1 MVVTGNLTR
10 KVEAATS
17 GGLNDIS
24 KEGVEITW
32 CEMGEG
38 THGVRV
44 RIPVECMVVQRLI
57 PKRFLGHPMQ
67 RGKVSIDLI
76 KKDLLRRWSFAVRVK
91 LFGPVRIL
99 DEGTITGSVLVPV

>member
-1 MVVTGNLTR
+1 
-10 KVEAATS
+10 
-17 GGLNDIS
+17 
-24 KEGVEITW
+24 
-32 CEMGEG
+32 
-38 THGVRV
+38 
-44 RIPVECMVVQRLI
+44 
-57 PKRFLGHPMQ
+57 MQ